1 MKSLA
6 FLVLI
11 ALFVPA
17 LAILPAHAAPALA
30 VQVVYLENNNVITTY
45 DVNPT
50 TGKMTPVGHPLTIE
64 AAQYL
69 GPISSL
75 PNGHFIYILWQ
86 DANRENHVS
95 VYATNSWG
103 VPNRSPLQT
112 IGSTRLGRFEV
123 DPDGKF
129 AYALMGWIDAKG
141 ELNSNIRLFTI
152 DSGSGKLTESKQIQA
167 HYGPDYYYS
176 ADFYGFNSSGSKLYD
191 DYSFS
196 FDHES
201 ASIYSYHPVDPKTGK
216 LKPDVTIFKTSD
228 YYSGD
233 NVTISDKLLAQTFAS
248 CCDAY
253 VNIYNNPPKY
263 QNGQYVPLIHC
274 TSSMLPQCATAEQ
287 SIVDPSSKNLF
298 MPPLQSGDT
307 AVAHIDLTNSVLTQ
321 TATIPGWV
329 QVIFSSYSGL
339 LYAANWGYQSNST
352 ITSYLFDPGT
362 GTLTEGDQLVL
373 QGQALYPAR
382 RTR

>member
-167 HYGPDYYYS
+167 HYGPTTTTALTS
-176 ADFYGFNSSGSKLYD
+176 MASTPVAVNFTTITV
-191 DYSFS
+191 
-196 FDHES
+196 S
-201 ASIYSYHPVDPKTGK
+201 ASI
-216 LKPDVTIFKTSD
+216 TSPRR
-228 YYSGD
+228 
-233 NVTISDKLLAQTFAS
+233 F
-248 CCDAY
+248 
-253 VNIYNNPPKY
+253 
-263 QNGQYVPLIHC
+263 
-274 TSSMLPQCATAEQ
+274 
-287 SIVDPSSKNLF
+287 
-298 MPPLQSGDT
+298 
-307 AVAHIDLTNSVLTQ
+307 
-321 TATIPGWV
+321 TATTQLIPK
-329 QVIFSSYSGL
+329 
-339 LYAANWGYQSNST
+339 
-352 ITSYLFDPGT
+352 PGS
-362 GTLTEGDQLVL
+362 
-373 QGQALYPAR
+373 
-382 RTR
+382 